1 MSFSWYQILL
11 PLSLT
16 LIVWIKKEKTL
27 DWVYC
32 EKTHY
37 ARSSSHIHIKQHLH
51 FFVHPPWIRTTSD
64 PKAIFYVYVKLNI
77 GLLCNKIVSKL
88 TIYWWA
94 HLGHRSKSF
103 RMNVCKLY
111 VVFITNENKNVKIL
125 NIRFIDD
132 LLFCII
138 S

>member
-77 GLLCNKIVSKL
+77 GLLCKKVFLNWQYID
-88 TIYWWA
+88 
-94 HLGHRSKSF
+94 GHIWDADQNLF

-111 VVFITNENKNVKIL
+111 VVFITNENKYLKIE

-132 LLFCII
+132 YLSL
-138 S
+138 